1 MEPGVFLAALLIFV
15 GIPAFT
21 VLKIARL
28 RATRLQSPSAEVTER
43 LEAVEHRVEALQQEL
58 AETQERLDFAE
69 RLLSKAREERTG
81 GDRRPFARVTL
92 TRR

>member
-1 MEPGVFLAALLIFV
+1 MDPAVFLAALLIFV

-28 RATRLQSPSAEVTER
+28 RAARPESLSADVTAR
-43 LEAVEHRVEALQQEL
+43 LEALERGVQDLQQEL

-69 RLLSKAREERTG
+69 RLLTKARDERRIG
-81 GDRRPFARVTL
+81 G
-92 TRR
+92 

>member
-1 MEPGVFLAALLIFV
+1 MEPPVFLAALLIFV

-28 RATRLQSPSAEVTER
+28 RAARSQSASAEVTER
-43 LEAVEHRVEALQQEL
+43 LEAVEQRVEDLQQEL

-69 RLLSKAREERTG
+69 RLLSKAREERRIG
-81 GDRRPFARVTL
+81 N
-92 TRR
+92 